1 MSGNTAL
8 LLALIGGLVAVGYG
22 FWARSWILSQD
33 AGNARMQEIA
43 SAIQAG
49 AAAYLARQY
58 KTITIVGV
66 VLAILIFLFLD
77 SKTALGFVV
86 GAVLS
91 GACGFIGMN
100 VSVKANVRTAQAAT
114 KGIGPALDVAFRG
127 GAITGMLVVGLGLLG
142 VAGFFYFLVGD
153 GSGVAAKDLAS
164 SLNPLIGFAF
174 GSSLISIFARLGGGI
189 FTKGADVGADLVG
202 KVEAGIPED
211 DPRNPAVI
219 ADNVGDNVGDCA
231 GMAADLFETYAVTLI
246 ATMVLGALL
255 VTSGPVNAVMY
266 PMALG
271 AVSIVASIIGCFFV
285 KASPGMKNVMPALY
299 KGLAIAGVLS
309 LIAFYFV
316 TASMFPDGVKLTGGA
331 SASSMAL
338 FGACAVGLILTAALV
353 WITEFYTG
361 TQYAPV
367 RHIAQASTTGH
378 GTNIIAGLGVSMRST
393 AWPVIFVCIAIL
405 LSYKLAGL
413 FGIAIAATS
422 MLSMAGIV
430 VALDAYGP
438 ITDNAGGIAEMA
450 ELPSSVRDI
459 TDPLDAVGNT
469 TKAVTKGYAI
479 GSAGLAALVLFA
491 DYTHKLESYGKAISF
506 DLSDPMVIVGL
517 FIGGLIPYLFG
528 AMAMEAVGRA
538 AGSVVVEV
546 RRQFADGLIMA
557 GKRKPDYSAA
567 VDMLTTAAIKEMVIP
582 SLLPVVVPILVGL
595 ILGPKALGGL
605 LMGTIVTGLFVAISM
620 CTGGGAWDNAKK
632 YIEDGNHGGKGSEAH
647 KAAVTGDTVGDPY
660 KDTAGP
666 AVNPL
671 IKIINIVALL
681 IVPLVVKLHGGD
693 MPAAAVAAPVTAVA
707 VAAQAAAPA
716 VAAPAAAPVAA
727 GATDAASIKV
737 DGGVV
742 KFYFASGK
750 SELAAGAK
758 EAVADIVKGVA
769 GGKKAALSGFV
780 DASGDP
786 AKNAELAKQRAFA
799 VRDLLKANGVAEDKI
814 ELVKPADITAGATSA
829 AESRRVEVTL
839 M

>member
-1 MSGNTAL
+1 MSTGMAL
-8 LLALIGGLVAVGYG
+8 NLALACGLAAVIYG
-22 FWARSWILSQD
+22 FLQRSWILRQD

-43 SAIQAG
+43 GAIQQG

-58 KTITIVGV
+58 RTIAVVGV
-66 VLAILIFLFLD
+66 VLAVLIGIFLD
-77 SKTALGFVV
+77 VTTAVGFVL

-100 VSVKANVRTAQAAT
+100 ISVRANVRTAQAAT
-114 KGIGPALDVAFRG
+114 KGIGPALDVAFKG

-142 VAGFFYFLVGD
+142 VGIFYWFLVGN
-153 GSGVAAKDLAS
+153 GQ
-164 SLNPLIGFAF
+164 LNPTTKLTDLLKPLLGLAF

-246 ATMVLGALL
+246 ATMTLGALM
-255 VTSGPVNAVMY
+255 VTAAPMQAVVY
-266 PMALG
+266 PLLLG
-271 AVSIVASIIGCFFV
+271 GVSIIASIIGASVV

-299 KGLAIAGVLS
+299 KGLVVAGVIS
-309 LIAFYFV
+309 LVLFYGV
-316 TASMFPDGVKLTGGA
+316 TMLVMPADALGA
-331 SASSMAL
+331 GTHWRLWASSV
-338 FGACAVGLILTAALV
+338 VGLALTAAMV
-353 WITEFYTG
+353 WITEYYTG
-361 TQYAPV
+361 TDYKPV
-367 RHIAQASTTGH
+367 KHVAQASTTGH
-378 GTNIIAGLGVSMRST
+378 ATNIIAGIGVSMKST
-393 AWPVIFVCIAIL
+393 AWPVIFVCISIL
-405 LSYKLAGL
+405 VSYWLAGL
-413 FGIAIAATS
+413 YGIAVAATS
-422 MLSMAGIV
+422 MLSMAGII

-450 ELPSSVRDI
+450 DLPDSVRDI

-491 DYTHKLESYGKAISF
+491 DYTHSLEARGIMASF
-506 DLSDPMVIVGL
+506 DLSNPNVIIGL

-538 AGSVVVEV
+538 AGAVVEEV
-546 RRQFADGLIMA
+546 RRQFREIKGIMEGTA
-557 GKRKPDYSAA
+557 KPEYGRA
-567 VDMLTTAAIKEMVIP
+567 VDMLTTAAIKEMMIP
-582 SLLPVVVPILVGL
+582 SLLPVLVPIIVGL
-595 ILGPKALGGL
+595 ALGPEALGGL

-632 YIEDGNHGGKGSEAH
+632 YIEDGHHGGKGSDAH

-681 IVPLVVKLHGGD
+681 IVPLL
-693 MPAAAVAAPVTAVA
+693 PAA
-707 VAAQAAAPA
+707 
-716 VAAPAAAPVAA
+716 
-727 GATDAASIKV
+727 G
-737 DGGVV
+737 
-742 KFYFASGK
+742 
-750 SELAAGAK
+750 
-758 EAVADIVKGVA
+758 
-769 GGKKAALSGFV
+769 GGKPHAQVVEPPALVQS
-780 DASGDP
+780 
-786 AKNAELAKQRAFA
+786 A
-799 VRDLLKANGVAEDKI
+799 VGTSV
-814 ELVKPADITAGATSA
+814 VVGSVPTA
-829 AESRRVEVTL
+829 RP
-839 M
+839 

>member
-1 MSGNTAL
+1 MTGNSAL
-8 LLALIGGLVAVGYG
+8 MLALVCGLIAVVYG

-33 AGNARMQEIA
+33 AGNPRMQEIA
-43 SAIQAG
+43 AAIQTG

-58 KTITIVGV
+58 KTISVVGV
-66 VLAILIFLFLD
+66 ILAVLIGLFLD
-77 SKTALGFVV
+77 AKTAIGFVV

-100 VSVKANVRTAQAAT
+100 VSVRANVRTAQAAT

-142 VAGFFYFLVGD
+142 VTGFYWFLVGSNPASD
-153 GSGVAAKDLAS
+153 KTLAAL
-164 SLNPLIGFAF
+164 LNPLIGFAF

-255 VTSGPVNAVMY
+255 VTAAPLNAVLY
-266 PMALG
+266 PLGLG

-285 KASPGMKNVMPALY
+285 KAAPGMKNVMPALY

-309 LIAFYFV
+309 LVAFYFV
-316 TASMFPDGVKLTGGA
+316 TQWMMPDNVLGA
-331 SASSMAL
+331 AGSQMKL
-338 FGACAVGLILTAALV
+338 FGSCVVGLVLTALLV

-367 RHIAQASTTGH
+367 QHIAQASTTGH

-405 LSYKLAGL
+405 VAYSLAGL
-413 FGIAIAATS
+413 YGIAVAAMS
-422 MLSMAGIV
+422 MLSMAGII

-438 ITDNAGGIAEMA
+438 ITDNAGGIAEMS
-450 ELPSSVRDI
+450 ELPASVRDI

-546 RRQFADGLIMA
+546 RRQFKEIKGIMEGTA
-557 GKRKPDYSAA
+557 KPEYGRA
-567 VDMLTTAAIKEMVIP
+567 VDMLTGAAIKEMMIP
-582 SLLPVVVPILVGL
+582 SLLPVVVPIVVGL
-595 ILGPKALGGL
+595 VLGPKALGGL
-605 LMGTIVTGLFVAISM
+605 LMGTIITGLFVAISM

-632 YIEDGNHGGKGSEAH
+632 YIEDGHHGGKGSEAH

-681 IVPLVVKLHGGD
+681 IVPLMMKFHAD
-693 MPAAAVAAPVTAVA
+693 AQAAPAAPPAPPAAAVSAP
-707 VAAQAAAPA
+707 
-716 VAAPAAAPVAA
+716 AAPAAAPAASEATVAA
-727 GATDAASIKV
+727 PAASAPTK
-737 DGGVV
+737 
-742 KFYFASGK
+742 
-750 SELAAGAK
+750 
-758 EAVADIVKGVA
+758 
-769 GGKKAALSGFV
+769 
-780 DASGDP
+780 
-786 AKNAELAKQRAFA
+786 
-799 VRDLLKANGVAEDKI
+799 
-814 ELVKPADITAGATSA
+814 
-829 AESRRVEVTL
+829 
-839 M
+839 